1 MTTAAI
7 PIGEVLGLLKDEF
20 VDISVSK
27 IRFLESEGLIAPERT
42 ASGYR
47 KFTETDVDRLRT
59 VLRLQRDS
67 FLPLRVIRDRL
78 AAGENPED
86 IAPTAGAATPAAD
99 GAGRGTAETAARA
112 ADRPREDDPLAAPPD
127 VKLTLSDLAATAGVT
142 LQQAEALRE
151 FGVICPHGR
160 DGLITFDG
168 SDLAVT
174 KIARE
179 FLARGIE
186 PRHLKTLRRI
196 AEQEADIFGALVTAS
211 LRNPRPEVREQAAVT
226 LREIACLARDLRQAY
241 VGQSLRS
248 VLDGDA

>member
-1 MTTAAI
+1 MTNAAV
-7 PIGEVLGLLKDEF
+7 PIGEVLGQLKDEF
-20 VDISVSK
+20 ADISVSK

-47 KFTETDVDRLRT
+47 KFTDIDIDRLRT

-78 AAGENPED
+78 AAGEAPED
-86 IAPTAGAATPAAD
+86 IAPTAGATPRTTGE
-99 GAGRGTAETAARA
+99 GAGTPGEAVTRHAERAR
-112 ADRPREDDPLAAPPD
+112 DDDPLAAPPD
-127 VKLTLSDLAATAGVT
+127 INLTLSDLAATAGVT

-160 DGLITFDG
+160 DGLTTFDG
-168 SDLAVT
+168 NDLAVAR
-174 KIARE
+174 IARE
-179 FLARGIE
+179 FLSRGIE

-211 LRNPRPEVREQAAVT
+211 LRNPRPEVREQAAGT
-226 LREIACLARDLRQAY
+226 LREIARLARDLRQAY

-248 VLDGDA
+248 VLDVDA